1 MKTNYIQKIKL
12 ALSGSAPK
20 GAIALL
26 MGFLIMVLPVSSC
39 KKPFLDVVP
48 DNVSTIA
55 NAFVS
60 KAEAEKYLFTC
71 YSYLPTGAD
80 PTYNVGLTAG
90 DEVWVEDPAN
100 HIRSTNVLQLPRG
113 FQNSSD
119 PIANYMNGTRDAAG
133 KLPRHTRL

>member
-1 MKTNYIQKIKL
+1 MKSNFIQNIKQTI
-12 ALSGSAPK
+12 LSQSPK
-20 GAIALL
+20 GYITLLL
-26 MGFLIMVLPVSSC
+26 MASIVVLPTSSC
-39 KKPFLDVVP
+39 KKSFLDVVP

-71 YSYLPTGAD
+71 YSYLPTETD

-90 DEVWVEDPAN
+90 DEVWVEDPAG
-100 HIRSTNVLQLPRG
+100 HIRPTNVLQLPRG

-119 PIANYMNGTRDAAG
+119 PIANYMNGTRDAA
-133 KLPRHTRL
+133 PNYRAI